1 MMSPIQSET
10 RIPAVVINLDRH
22 KDRLDWFM
30 ENASRVG
37 LSVSRLTAFDA
48 AAASNEQTIA
58 NFRNGDSP
66 LSNGEVACFLS
77 HRKAWQ
83 MLIDSDADY
92 MAIFEDDA
100 HLSEDLAQL
109 LIVDLIPRNVHLL
122 RIEEPCGKASITRS
136 PLHHISGRRIHRIL
150 TRAYGTA
157 GYIISRTC
165 AADLLER
172 TKTGKQPVDVF
183 LFDDRS
189 EVFKT
194 YTIYQIVP
202 AACVQDMNL
211 HRGKAGEVTFASEIE
226 KGRNEV
232 KDARKVRDKSE
243 KKPERFKK
251 LRRYLRCVIN
261 GADPLRY
268 RDYVPV
274 DLGSPKPRGS

>member
-1 MMSPIQSET
+1 MSLFQSNT

-30 ENASRVG
+30 ENATRVG

-48 AAASNEQTIA
+48 AAASNEQTMS
-58 NFRNGDSP
+58 NFRNGDNT

-77 HRKAWQ
+77 HRMAWQ
-83 MLIDSDADY
+83 MLLNSGADY

-109 LIVDLIPRNVHLL
+109 LVAGLLPRDVHLL

-136 PLHHISGRRIHRIL
+136 AIHHISGRRIHRIL

-172 TKTGKQPVDVF
+172 TKTGSQPVDVF

-189 EVFKT
+189 EVFST
-194 YTIYQIVP
+194 YSIYQIVP

-211 HRGKAGEVTFASEIE
+211 HRGNAEEVTFASEIE

-232 KDARKVRDKSE
+232 KDARKVRDRTG
-243 KKPERFKK
+243 KKTERFKK
-251 LRRYLRCVIN
+251 LRRYLRCVIH

-268 RDYVPV
+268 RDYIPV
-274 DLGSPKPRGS
+274 DLGSPKTKDSK